1 MSDILMVLTEKY
13 NRVTIT
19 RKEFADELGVS
30 LSTIDKLISN
40 GSILPKL
47 IKLGDSTNATA
58 RFNIIEVAQFINKGG
73 LSWDTQ
79 LFQIPMVFWQKQ

>member
-1 MSDILMVLTEKY
+1 MTDILQVLTQKY

-58 RFNIIEVAQFINKGG
+58 RFNIIEVAQFISKGG
-73 LSWDTQ
+73 LLWDTQ
-79 LFQIPMVFWQKQ
+79 

>member
-73 LSWDTQ
+73 LS
-79 LFQIPMVFWQKQ
+79 